1 VIILIGVITFMLG
14 NVSMYLF
21 MRGELDEAW
30 SVARRT
36 AAEKEHWRLYAEKLR
51 KKHGLE

>member
-21 MRGELDEAW
+21 MRGELDDAW

-36 AAEKEHWRLYAEKLR
+36 AAEKEHWRLYAESKRR
-51 KKHGLE
+51 KM

>member
-1 VIILIGVITFMLG
+1 MIILIGVITFMLG

-36 AAEKEHWRLYAEKLR
+36 AAEKEHYRLAYEELR
-51 KKHGLE
+51 QKRGR